1 MIDSTNE
8 SLKDIL
14 ECEGVFMDKMTTFL
28 QKSEDDSKPVY
39 KRPIQDSSIKS
50 VKDNKDENIAFVGF
64 NSIESDCVK
73 DSESEASDNNS
84 ESVAREVELQYFTE
98 QQQMLPRVMEKYI
111 NAVVGNLEDHFAQK
125 DLIGAMDC
133 IVPTNIVKQKSIST
147 YGAEDINV
155 LVEHFGKQLDINT
168 EKCLSEY
175 KQYKRLVTGSYRE
188 KTMLKMTDIIS
199 EKYSEEMPH
208 LLLVIQSCLVI
219 PMSTAKC
226 ERRFSTRN
234 RIKTKLRTQLN
245 NKSLVDL
252 MRISEDGPPL
262 KDF

>member
-1 MIDSTNE
+1 
-8 SLKDIL
+8 
-14 ECEGVFMDKMTTFL
+14 
-28 QKSEDDSKPVY
+28 
-39 KRPIQDSSIKS
+39 
-50 VKDNKDENIAFVGF
+50 
-64 NSIESDCVK
+64 
-73 DSESEASDNNS
+73 
-84 ESVAREVELQYFTE
+84 
-98 QQQMLPRVMEKYI
+98 MLPRVMEKYI
-111 NAVVGNLEDHFAQK
+111 NSVVGNLEDRFAQK

-133 IVPTNIVKQKSIST
+133 IVPSNIVKQKSIST
-147 YGAEDINV
+147 YGAEDING

-168 EKCLSEY
+168 EKYLSDY

-188 KTMLKMTDIIS
+188 KTMLEMTDVIS

-226 ERRFSTRN
+226 ERGFSTQN
-234 RIKTKLRTQLN
+234 RIKTKLRTWLN

-262 KDF
+262 KDLTLRELLSNRRLQKWGNCTRDKCTIWL